1 MPHDKK
7 KIVPINYTDRDFN
20 SIKKSLVD
28 YAKRYYPER
37 FQDFS
42 EAGFGSLMLDTVAY
56 VGDVLSFYLDYQ
68 ANESFLETSIEYN
81 NVLKHAKQTG
91 YKFQGVATSYGEVTL
106 YVTVPALT
114 SGIGPDMSYAPT
126 VGQGTVFTSFDGT
139 PFTLLEDIVFSNAS
153 EVVVSAVDQTAA
165 SLPTFYALRAKGRVV
180 SGFLKTQLVE
190 IGEYQRF
197 PRVKINDFDVVEV
210 LSVTDTQGNKYYE
223 VDNLSQDIVYKS
235 IVNNKDE
242 DSVLTPFIMKPVP
255 VPRRFVAEYELPFLF
270 LQFGYGQEND
280 LETEEVLDSSKV
292 ALNLHAKNYISDTSF
307 DPTNLIKTD
316 KLGIAPSN
324 TNLTIIYRKN
334 GASNVNI
341 AANTLTNISQPVVN
355 FNNYQN
361 LVISKAD
368 AVVQSLEVVNE
379 SPITGDVTLPSIE
392 EIKYR
397 AYGMA
402 SSQNRAVTR
411 EDYLALIYNMPSK
424 FGSIKR
430 ASISQDVNSFKRN
443 LNIFV
448 ISENQNGDLINSNAT
463 LKNNLKTWLTTNKMI
478 NDTIDILDAKIVNVG
493 IEFEIMADDHENKF
507 SVLSQAIQTL
517 NAMASASKY
526 NIGEPIRISD
536 FYRALKNIDG
546 LLDVLNIKL
555 VKKTGRIYSSV
566 DFDMNEYTSL
576 DGRLVTLPMDYIFEI
591 KYPTLDIV
599 GKVK

>member
-1 MPHDKK
+1 M
-7 KIVPINYTDRDFN
+7 
-20 SIKKSLVD
+20 
-28 YAKRYYPER
+28 
-37 FQDFS
+37 
-42 EAGFGSLMLDTVAY
+42 
-56 VGDVLSFYLDYQ
+56 
-68 ANESFLETSIEYN
+68 
-81 NVLKHAKQTG
+81 
-91 YKFQGVATSYGEVTL
+91 
-106 YVTVPALT
+106 
-114 SGIGPDMSYAPT
+114 
-126 VGQGTVFTSFDGT
+126 
-139 PFTLLEDIVFSNAS
+139 
-153 EVVVSAVDQTAA
+153 
-165 SLPTFYALRAKGRVV
+165 
-180 SGFLKTQLVE
+180 
-190 IGEYQRF
+190 
-197 PRVKINDFDVVEV
+197 
-210 LSVTDTQGNKYYE
+210 
-223 VDNLSQDIVYKS
+223 
-235 IVNNKDE
+235 
-242 DSVLTPFIMKPVP
+242 
-255 VPRRFVAEYELPFLF
+255 
-270 LQFGYGQEND
+270 
-280 LETEEVLDSSKV
+280 
-292 ALNLHAKNYISDTSF
+292 
-307 DPTNLIKTD
+307 
-316 KLGIAPSN
+316 
-324 TNLTIIYRKN
+324 
-334 GASNVNI
+334 
-341 AANTLTNISQPVVN
+341 
-355 FNNYQN
+355 
-361 LVISKAD
+361 
-368 AVVQSLEVVNE
+368 VQSLEVVNE